1 MATDKLWK
9 LLDEC
14 AQDIVEYAFD
24 TQRQCAYVVPKST
37 SGVLKEN
44 SLSASSNTDL
54 MLVKHIPVTSD
65 GVPDF
70 DLLADYPFVNP
81 DLVQRCQSALS
92 NGMESI
98 AVAREYFEP
107 EKIVLYKDQYSGYTP
122 DDSQRS
128 EPELDSNKVSSEPAY
143 AVGPE
148 LKWSG
153 PDHTTLV
160 EALKAAA
167 TSERGITYLEE
178 GEQSFESYA
187 ELIVAARKSLH
198 GLQKMGLRKGDP
210 LPLQIADR
218 REHFHVL
225 WGCALGGIIPVTIAI
240 PNRYEADN
248 PVFQKLLGVWKLL
261 GARHVLTSA
270 SHVEALKGLFPAE
283 AIICDVTQLDL
294 SNEGEEASIT
304 PNDVLFYQLTS
315 GSTGTPKCI
324 PETHAAIISHIQ
336 HSTVDVGYTPEDRTL
351 NWLPFDHVVPM
362 LTFHLKDVYLAC
374 QAYQATTAEILAKP
388 IRWLDLMQEHR
399 INYSWSPNFGFKLL
413 VSAVKKFAAESG
425 GTPLQWDLSCVKKLM
440 NAGEQ
445 VTVDV
450 CDDFLRLSGLETE
463 VMQPA
468 FGMAEVCTCMT
479 YANDYGTPGV
489 SVHRILKSKL
499 PNIVIADEQATE
511 SETLQVIDLGTP
523 SPGVEIRITQGSGNK
538 VLRENQVGHL
548 QIRGACVMQG
558 YHQNPEANAE
568 CFPGDGWFD
577 SGDLGFI
584 RNDRL
589 ILTGR
594 AKEQIIV
601 RGANF
606 YAYEIEDSIAEIK
619 GCVASFVA
627 ATSVH
632 SDASGTEAV
641 LIFFVP
647 DSAIIPEI
655 VLSNLSKGV
664 LVPKLK
670 EVVARIHSHVAS
682 SFGVNPDFVVPVST
696 SQFHKT
702 TSGKIQRGAFK
713 KAFLK
718 GDYSGICDT
727 LQQSLQQQGVCTPDW
742 YGRVVWRRRGVVDV
756 HKASELCETIVF
768 QQPGCEIAKH
778 LGTKNIFSECTE
790 NTWQRCR
797 ELVELDQGRVWRI
810 VYAWPCSKKPT
821 GNLYQGLIQLG
832 QCLDGVRAKVEL
844 YVLTSGACLVDAD
857 DQADPEYLAHT
868 GCLSGI
874 TKALNAELGCIKKAV
889 QIDIDLQLL
898 SDPSAIAE
906 ALQAECRCHHADQ
919 EVAIR
924 RGERYVKRYESIG
937 KTLASEVTSSAEG
950 GAGYF
955 TKGGVYIVTGGLGA
969 IGVEVV
975 KLILEVEDTS
985 VLILGR
991 SDDGDERLRVLGW
1004 KSEAGSS
1011 RVSYAQVD
1019 LGTDRQKLEQQV
1031 AGFLRQSGKPLL
1043 GVVHLAGHY
1052 SRQQVSELDSQTFA
1066 EATRTKVQGSID
1078 LHDVLKNLS
1087 SPEHKPTFLHFGSV
1101 ASFFAG
1107 QGLAAYSGCCAFQ
1120 EVFSEFQ
1127 QSDGVDSR
1135 IYVWSIWENTGIGG
1149 RDKTLGFAPWV
1160 CPIDKNQG
1168 IFILKA
1174 LLNFTHQRSICVG
1187 INLHHPELARLAVNT
1202 ADLGLHSLCVFYTP
1216 EQCIDVA
1223 TLENLS
1229 LRPNFVCI
1237 PEVPVTAQGSID
1249 TETLTSA
1256 SIKALTAVEQ
1266 AGPQNEM
1273 EEKLFEI
1280 WSQVLATRNLGRDDN
1295 FFELGGDSL
1304 SWMEM
1309 VMLAN
1314 KAFDLK
1320 MNAMQIMR
1328 HGAITELAEYVR
1340 NLALSSVNATSSEN
1354 APDTGKVLVVLKKGS
1369 DPMQP
1374 PVFLFPT
1381 VAGTTSCY
1389 NEMLS
1394 QMDAV
1399 RPMVGVLDPYLV
1411 GDRHTRSLDFES
1423 WMEIYANA
1431 VQGRQPHGPYTL
1443 MSYSQGSTWLWGTAE
1458 HLIRRGE
1465 VVDKCILLDPF
1476 FPGWNGCR
1484 DGFEWMVTWTNA
1496 VLKFLPKSLL
1506 RMVTP
1511 WAYGR
1516 MIGLGLPMKTE
1527 REREV
1532 SIAKT
1537 FKTFTSFLENLWL
1550 YLIFMELD
1558 TGIRVLE
1565 EYSELKHY
1573 PKDQYEDRVD
1583 FICRKCAE
1591 KLDDKVDVQ
1600 YLKDVLYV
1608 QSSAFLR
1615 ASVYSPQVLPP
1626 STSVTVIAPER
1637 RGLSLSKETKLDRYV
1652 SPGQLQEI
1660 DVPVEKFEKKRHI
1673 TGRLKGFFLL
1683 LELHFRCMHDQQF
1696 IVSCVDELR
1705 KAGIAR

>member
-1 MATDKLWK
+1 MVTDKLQK
-9 LLDEC
+9 MLDEC

-24 TQRQCAYVVPKST
+24 TQRRCAYVVPKST
-37 SGVLKEN
+37 SGALKLN
-44 SLSASSNTDL
+44 SLSTNSNADL
-54 MLVKHIPVTSD
+54 MLVKHIPVTSE

-92 NGMESI
+92 NEMKSV

-107 EKIVLYKDQYSGYTP
+107 EQIVLYKDQYSGYTP

-128 EPELDSNKVSSEPAY
+128 GPELDNDDVVSESAY
-143 AVGPE
+143 AAGPQ
-148 LKWSG
+148 LQWSG
-153 PDHTTLV
+153 PDHKTLV
-160 EALKAAA
+160 EALKTAA
-167 TSERGITYLEE
+167 TSKRGITYLEE

-187 ELIVAARKSLH
+187 ELIAAARKFLH
-198 GLQKMGLRKGDP
+198 GLQKIGLKKGDP

-261 GARHVLTSA
+261 AARHVLTSA
-270 SHVEALKGLFPAE
+270 SHVQALQDLFPAE
-283 AIICDVTQLDL
+283 AIICDVAQLDL

-304 PNDVLFYQLTS
+304 ANDVLFYQLTS

-374 QAYQATTAEILAKP
+374 QSYQATTAEILAKP

-413 VSAVKKFAAESG
+413 VSAVKKLAAERG
-425 GTPLQWDLSCVKKLM
+425 GTPPQWDLSCVKKLM

-445 VTVDV
+445 VTAEV

-489 SVHRILKSKL
+489 SVHTILKSKL
-499 PNIVIADEQATE
+499 PNIVIADEHTAE
-511 SETLQVIDLGTP
+511 SESLQVIDLGPP
-523 SPGVEIRITQGSGNK
+523 SPGVEIRITQGASDK
-538 VLRENQVGHL
+538 VLQENQVGHL

-558 YHQNPEANAE
+558 YHENPQANAE

-589 ILTGR
+589 TLTGR

-606 YAYEIEDSIAEIK
+606 YAYEIEDSIAELE
-619 GCVASFVA
+619 GCVPSFVA

-641 LIFFVP
+641 LVFFVP
-647 DSAIIPEI
+647 DSEILPEI

-664 LVPKLK
+664 LLPKLK
-670 EVVARIHSHVAS
+670 KVVARIHSHVAS

-713 KAFLK
+713 KEFLK
-718 GDYSGICDT
+718 GAYSAICDT

-742 YGRVVWRRRGVVDV
+742 YGRVVWQRRDAVNV
-756 HKASELCETIVF
+756 HKESEFCETVVF
-768 QQPGCEIAKH
+768 QHPGCEIAKQ
-778 LGTKNIFSECTE
+778 LGTKNVFSDCTA

-797 ELVELDQGRVWRI
+797 ELVESDQDRVWRI
-810 VYAWPCSKKPT
+810 VYAWPCSAAVT
-821 GNLYQGLIQLG
+821 GNLYEGLIQLG
-832 QCLDGVRAKVEL
+832 QLLNGVQAEVEL
-844 YVLTSGACLVDAD
+844 YVLTAGACLVDAAD
-857 DQADPEYLAHT
+857 RVDPEYLAQT
-868 GCLSGI
+868 SCLLGI
-874 TKALNAELGCIKKAV
+874 TKALNAELACVKKVV
-889 QIDIDLQLL
+889 QIDVDSQMLA
-898 SDPSAIAE
+898 DPSSIAE
-906 ALQAECRCHHADQ
+906 SLQTEFRCDHADQ
-919 EVAIR
+919 EVVIR
-924 RGERYVKRYESIG
+924 RGERHVKRYESVG
-937 KTLASEVTSSAEG
+937 KTLASEVAASVEG
-950 GAGYF
+950 GTRYF
-955 TKGGVYIVTGGLGA
+955 TRGGVYIVTGGLGA

-975 KLILEVEDTS
+975 KLVLEVEDTS

-991 SDDGDERLRVLGW
+991 SGDEDERLRVLGW
-1004 KSEAGSS
+1004 KAEAGGS

-1019 LGTDRQKLEQQV
+1019 LGIDRRKLEQQV
-1031 AGFLRQSGKPLL
+1031 AGFLRHSGKPLL

-1066 EATRTKVQGSID
+1066 DATKTKVQGSID
-1078 LHDVLKNLS
+1078 LHHVLKKFS
-1087 SPEHKPTFLHFGSV
+1087 SSEHKPTFLHFGSV

-1174 LLNFTHQRSICVG
+1174 LLDFTQQRSICIG
-1187 INLHHPELARLAVNT
+1187 INLHHPELARFGVDT

-1223 TLENLS
+1223 TLENAS
-1229 LRPNFVCI
+1229 LRPNFICI
-1237 PEVPVTAQGSID
+1237 PEVPLSAQGSID
-1249 TETLTSA
+1249 KETLTSS

-1266 AGPQNEM
+1266 AGPQNET

-1280 WSQVLATRNLGRDDN
+1280 WSKVLSAQNLGRGDN

-1314 KAFDLK
+1314 KTFDLK
-1320 MNAMQIMR
+1320 MNAMQIMQ
-1328 HGAITELAEYVR
+1328 HGAIVELAEHVR
-1340 NLALSSVNATSSEN
+1340 GLALSSVNEASGAN
-1354 APDTGKVLVVLKKGS
+1354 ASDAEKVLVVLKKGS
-1369 DPMQP
+1369 EPLQS

-1394 QMDAV
+1394 QVDAV
-1399 RPMVGVLDPYLV
+1399 RPMIGVLDPYLV

-1431 VQGRQPHGPYTL
+1431 VQSRQPHGPYTL

-1465 VVDKCILLDPF
+1465 VVEKCILLDPF

-1484 DGFEWMVTWTNA
+1484 DGFDWIVTWTNA

-1537 FKTFTSFLENLWL
+1537 FKTFTSFSENLWL

-1565 EYSELKHY
+1565 DYSELKRY

-1591 KLDDKVDVQ
+1591 KLDNKVDIQ
-1600 YLKDVLYV
+1600 YLQDVLYV
-1608 QSSAFLR
+1608 QSYAFLR
-1615 ASVYSPQVLPP
+1615 ASTYSPQVLPP

-1660 DVPVEKFEKKRHI
+1660 DVAVEKFEMKRHV

-1683 LELHFRCMHDQQF
+1683 LELHFRCMHDQHF
-1696 IVSCVDELR
+1696 IINCVDELR
-1705 KAGIAR
+1705 KSGIAR